1 MFNGVAVGGGDDGR
15 KTKRPKKQKQNCIT
29 KINVMK
35 GEMQFL
41 FEMCVRASI
50 YDMQEYAAQMEEWIP
65 ARNAG
70 SGS

>member
-1 MFNGVAVGGGDDGR
+1 
-15 KTKRPKKQKQNCIT
+15 
-29 KINVMK
+29 MK

>member
-1 MFNGVAVGGGDDGR
+1 MME
-15 KTKRPKKQKQNCIT
+15 KRQKNKKNKNKNCIT

-65 ARNAG
+65 ARKAG